1 MDRATR
7 IPSSVSANSM
17 VEITQ
22 RPMSLVEIIT
32 EALQETAKQA
42 SGQNIGLAWTVD
54 PALPP
59 YVSAKRVDLQSIV
72 MVLIH
77 RALSVMR
84 DSPLHLTIAGNG
96 PDRVLVQLEDDGRSA
111 PLPPK
116 HWEQLEFWVEELSG
130 QISRDHEGLLWTLA
144 LPLDVG
150 EVDLVMPER
159 GQLTVLL
166 ASADTDVRAKILNY
180 LHIAR
185 HVVIEAATQS
195 SVSEH
200 CRQNAFDLLILDSDL
215 PGDGGPQSVLKGLRS
230 DFPIALLANDNP
242 FQDARWQGAEF
253 WLHKPPRDSEL
264 TLALNAAYAFRSTEL
279 RKLIDA
285 TRSKRRQKKI
295 GKEEKC

>member
-1 MDRATR
+1 
-7 IPSSVSANSM
+7 M
-17 VEITQ
+17 VETTQ

-42 SGQNIGLAWTVD
+42 GGQNVGLAWTVD

-77 RALSVMR
+77 RALSVMH

-96 PDRVLVQLEDDGRSA
+96 PDRVLIQLEDDGRSK
-111 PLPPK
+111 PLPAK

-144 LPLDVG
+144 LPLDIG

-159 GQLTVLL
+159 GQLSVLL
-166 ASADTDVRAKILNY
+166 ASSDTDVRAKILSY
-180 LHIAR
+180 LNIAR
-185 HVVIEAATQS
+185 HLVVEAASKS
-195 SVSEH
+195 SVLEH
-200 CRQNAFDLLILDSDL
+200 CQQNVFDLLILDSDL
-215 PGDGGPQSVLKGLRS
+215 PGDQHAQAGIQALLNTDLPL
-230 DFPIALLANDNP
+230 ALLANDNP
-242 FQDARWQGAEF
+242 FQDTRWKGVEI

-264 TLALNAAYAFRSTEL
+264 TLALNAAYSFRSAEL
-279 RKLIDA
+279 RKLIDV
-285 TRSKRRQKKI
+285 TRSKRTQKKNQQEEI
-295 GKEEKC
+295 G

>member
-1 MDRATR
+1 
-7 IPSSVSANSM
+7 M
-17 VEITQ
+17 VETAQ

-42 SGQNIGLAWTVD
+42 GGQNVGLAWTVD

-77 RALSVMR
+77 RALSVMH

-111 PLPPK
+111 PLPAK

-130 QISRDHEGLLWTLA
+130 QIARDHEGLLWTLA

-159 GQLTVLL
+159 GQLSVLL
-166 ASADTDVRAKILNY
+166 ASADTDVRAKILSH
-180 LHIAR
+180 LTIAR
-185 HVVIEAATQS
+185 HIVVEAAS
-195 SVSEH
+195 KASVVEH
-200 CRQNAFDLLILDSDL
+200 CQQNVFDLLILDSDL
-215 PGDGGPQSVLKGLRS
+215 PGDPQAQYGIQALLSS
-230 DFPIALLANDNP
+230 DLPLALLANENP
-242 FQDARWQGAEF
+242 FQSSQWKGVEI

-264 TLALNAAYAFRSTEL
+264 TLALNAAYAFRSSEL
-279 RKLIDA
+279 RKLIDVA
-285 TRSKRRQKKI
+285 RSKRTQKKNQQEQI
-295 GKEEKC
+295 N